1 MRDRLGRI
9 AFGAALASASVVHA
23 GPALAACGP
32 ADAAFSESGALTAV
46 RVSVDVT
53 QSRVLLGRQGERV
66 ATQPQPVWLTASGD
80 PHPRTWMDKVDWTA
94 YRVGDGEGAAHAQLL
109 FDADGRLCRVQ
120 HMDPRALGRPTVSGG
135 HAFEYGADGSL
146 LRVAEYTRT
155 QGAAYALVGQVCLR
169 RDAHGALQAFI
180 AGPCG
185 EAMDAAP
192 GRRYVRDA
200 AGRLLRVID
209 AAASEPVAVQT
220 YDERGQPATR
230 YVRRQSPF
238 TSPDGHD
245 DPGAYAEPVALR
257 DRLHVIERDALSRL
271 STDVAGNAWR
281 IVRLQE
287 DIALDDDDMV
297 SWDPGSQTVLAEGV
311 TGDQGQC
318 ALDSAAQQ
326 KVWKAMQEEP
336 GRILWYTDPMSRLVL
351 VPAMPAATW
360 RACTDPANVS
370 RDACL

>member
-1 MRDRLGRI
+1 MRDRLCRI
-9 AFGAALASASVVHA
+9 AVGAVLASASVLHA
-23 GPALAACGP
+23 APSLAACGP
-32 ADAAFSESGALTAV
+32 ADVGFSESGALTAV

-53 QSRVLLGRQGERV
+53 QSRVLLGRKGERV
-66 ATQPQPVWLTASGD
+66 ATHPQPIWLTASGD
-80 PHPRTWMDKVDWTA
+80 PLPRTWMDKVDWTA
-94 YRVGDGEGAAHAQLL
+94 YRVDDGDGAAHAQLL
-109 FDADGRLCRVQ
+109 FDADGRLCRAQ
-120 HMDPRALGRPTVSGG
+120 RLERRAVGTPTVSGG

-146 LRVAEYTRT
+146 LRVAEYKRT
-155 QGAAYALVGQVCLR
+155 QGAAYTLVGQVCLQ

-180 AGPCG
+180 AGRCG
-185 EAMDAAP
+185 DALDAAP

-200 AGRLLRVID
+200 TGRLLRVID
-209 AAASEPVAVQT
+209 AAANEPVVVQT

-238 TSPDGHD
+238 PLPDGND
-245 DPGAYAEPVALR
+245 GPGAYAEPVALR
-257 DRLHVIERDALSRL
+257 DRLHVIDREALSRL

-281 IVRLQE
+281 IVRLQ
-287 DIALDDDDMV
+287 DDVALDDTDMA
-297 SWDPGSQTVLAEGV
+297 SWDPDSQTVLAEGV

-318 ALDSAAQQ
+318 TLDPAAQQ
-326 KVWKAMQEEP
+326 KVWKAMQDEP

-370 RDACL
+370 RDACR

>member
-9 AFGAALASASVVHA
+9 AFGAALASASVMLA
-23 GPALAACGP
+23 DPALAACGP
-32 ADAAFSESGALTAV
+32 ADAGFSESGALTAV

-120 HMDPRALGRPTVSGG
+120 HLDPRALGTPTVSGG

-155 QGAAYALVGQVCLR
+155 QGAAYTLVGQVCLQ

-180 AGPCG
+180 AGRCN
-185 EAMDAAP
+185 EALDAAP

-200 AGRLLRVID
+200 SGRLLRVID
-209 AAASEPVAVQT
+209 ATANEPVAVQT
-220 YDERGQPATR
+220 YDDRGQPATR

-318 ALDSAAQQ
+318 ALDPAAQQ
-326 KVWKAMQEEP
+326 KVWKAMQDEP

-370 RDACL
+370 RNACL